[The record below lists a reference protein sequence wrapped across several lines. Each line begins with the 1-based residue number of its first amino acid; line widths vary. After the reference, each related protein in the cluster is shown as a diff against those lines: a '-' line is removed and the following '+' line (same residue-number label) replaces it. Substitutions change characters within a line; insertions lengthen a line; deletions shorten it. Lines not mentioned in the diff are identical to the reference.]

1 MNNKNLASSEKNRIF
16 AELDEE
22 PTALATD
29 IGKPIPILKGE
40 DAIRFEKLARQAEQ
54 DYEKRKNAPKSLEQL
69 QQQLQMEQMMYDFS
83 LKQLK
88 ERENKITKIKNLI
101 QEKVNGKK
109 GQ

>member
-1 MNNKNLASSEKNRIF
+1 MNNKNFAKSEKKRIF

-29 IGKPIPILKGE
+29 IGKPIPILKGK
-40 DAIRFEKLARQAEQ
+40 DAIRFEKLARQTEQ
-54 DYEKRKNAPKSLEQL
+54 DYEKRKNVPQSLEQL

-88 ERENKITKIKNLI
+88 ERENKITKLKNLI
-101 QEKVNGKK
+101 QEKT
-109 GQ
+109 